1 MVDQNSDH
9 FIVAVLKCQHE
20 KGICRRHGLCHHRDV
35 ESAENTYWWTH
46 TGVCSKLKAKTGS
59 KAQTKF
65 ATDTHGDY
73 IYHHGPGVFVAKR
86 TKSLLKLDFLWSPL

>member
-20 KGICRRHGLCHHRDV
+20 KGI
-35 ESAENTYWWTH
+35 
-46 TGVCSKLKAKTGS
+46 
-59 KAQTKF
+59 

-73 IYHHGPGVFVAKR
+73 ITLHGPGVFVAKR